1 MDGVFLIDK
10 TIGLTSRSV
19 CNQISRAY
27 KNKKVGHVGTLD
39 PFASGLL
46 IVAMGKCTK
55 AVTFFD
61 ESIKEYEAVIQLF
74 KETDT
79 LDNTGKLIKEEP
91 IKEIDI
97 EEINEA
103 INSFLG
109 EVEQIPPMTSA
120 IHVNGKRL
128 YEYAHEGKEVTR
140 PTRKVF
146 IYDIKMKSYDKKS
159 GLLAFY
165 CKVSKGTYVRTL
177 GSDIA
182 KKLHTVG
189 YLDSLRRVGVS
200 PFQINET
207 SSLEDVINKDINP
220 LSTFDVLSRFINYIT
235 LDDKMILDIE
245 NGKVKYLNID
255 NNEKRIMV
263 VDSKKRAIAIYE
275 RNGDNKLEFVRGLF

>member
-1 MDGVFLIDK
+1 MDGIFLIDK
-10 TIGLTSRSV
+10 PIGLTSRSV

-79 LDNTGKLIKEEP
+79 LDNTGKLIKEVLA
-91 IKEIDI
+91 KEIEA
-97 EEINEA
+97 EEINKVL
-103 INSFLG
+103 NSFLG

-128 YEYAHEGKEVTR
+128 YEYAHEGKEVNR

-177 GSDIA
+177 GNDIA
-182 KKLHTVG
+182 KKLHTIG

-207 SSLEDVINKDINP
+207 SPLEDVINKNINP

-235 LDDKMILDIE
+235 FDDKMILDIE
-245 NGKVKYLNID
+245 NGKAKYLNID
-255 NNEKRIMV
+255 NKEKRIMV
-263 VDSKKRAIAIYE
+263 VDSNKRAIAIYE
-275 RNGDNKLEFVRGLF
+275 RNSDNKLEFVRGLF

>member
-10 TIGLTSRSV
+10 PIGLTSRSV